1 MIRTDRKTGEPIL
14 SPRLSADQLHAMAND
29 PGWRPWMRLIAGHPN
44 AWPELVDWWHTA
56 QEQGFDAAGAAP
68 KPPESMRVRRRVA
81 IPAAPLPPEHSGEP
95 EDVPAD
101 PDDGPEPVQATPE
114 EAAADPEPS
123 TPEPEKEED
132 PTPRDVESDR
142 REEPAPED
150 TRPGDDTR
158 DALSA
163 ADGDFA
169 ALEQVADTEPDTMDI
184 PPLPEPAE
192 TETPMD
198 DGTDEDEDPFA
209 DVKVRRAIPW
219 KTIGIIVAAI
229 LAIGLVIGGRTM
241 LARHHGEKTARQT
254 LAQATT
260 ACRKAHDTADNQRD
274 ALEKTVEKARSLA
287 SATGKDQVA
296 DRSTL
301 DRLDELADASIPEL
315 PSCPASKPDAGTVAK
330 AGREYKRR
338 TGNLADAMDKVNRS
352 ILDKTVRDAKTLH
365 DESAGK
371 VADESTRADLAKAME
386 GRDADAIRKAM
397 DKVNQSIKAK
407 EETDKAKEDEA
418 RAQAEAQAAQQQAQ
432 QSQQSTGGQTMRRT
446 GGSTSGGTGGRTN
459 RGTTGQSTTPAP
471 STPSTPS
478 APTPQPTPSK
488 PSGTDGATVG

>member
-1 MIRTDRKTGEPIL
+1 MRTDRKTGEPIL

-29 PGWRPWMRLIAGHPN
+29 PGWRPWMRLIAEHPN
-44 AWPELVDWWHTA
+44 AWPGLVDWWRTA
-56 QEQGFDAAGAAP
+56 QEQGFDTAGAAP
-68 KPPESMRVRRRVA
+68 EPPESMRGRRRVA
-81 IPAAPLPPEHSGEP
+81 IPAAPLPPENGAEP
-95 EDVPAD
+95 E
-101 PDDGPEPVQATPE
+101 
-114 EAAADPEPS
+114 AADPVGSTDGWESVPLASEEGLAADPAPS
-123 TPEPEKEED
+123 PPEPEED
-132 PTPRDVESDR
+132 AGRQSPDPDR
-142 REEPAPED
+142 REEPEPE
-150 TRPGDDTR
+150 TMREALDD
-158 DALSA
+158 
-163 ADGDFA
+163 ADDDFA
-169 ALEQVADTEPDTMDI
+169 ALEQVADTEPSTMDI

-192 TETPMD
+192 TEPPMD
-198 DGTDEDEDPFA
+198 DGTDTDPFA
-209 DVKVRRAIPW
+209 DVRVRRAIPW
-219 KTIGIIVAAI
+219 KAIGITVAAL
-229 LAIGLVIGGRTM
+229 LAVGLMAGGGVM
-241 LARHHGEKTARQT
+241 LARHHGEETARRT

-397 DKVNQSIKAK
+397 DKVNQSIRAK

-432 QSQQSTGGQTMRRT
+432 QSQQSTGGQTTRRT
-446 GGSTSGGTGGRTN
+446 GGSTSGGAGGRTN

-478 APTPQPTPSK
+478 TPTPQPTPSK

>member
-1 MIRTDRKTGEPIL
+1 MTRIDRKTGEPIL
-14 SPRLSADQLHAMAND
+14 SPKLTVDQLYAMANE
-29 PGWRPWMRLIAGHPN
+29 PGWRPWMRLIAEHPH
-44 AWPELVDWWHTA
+44 AWPELAEWWHTA
-56 QEQGFDAAGAAP
+56 QEQGFDTAGAAP
-68 KPPESMRVRRRVA
+68 LPPASMRGRRRVA

-114 EAAADPEPS
+114 EEAAADPEPS

-132 PTPRDVESDR
+132 ATPRDVESDR

-169 ALEQVADTEPDTMDI
+169 ALEQVADTEPDTMDTAI
-184 PPLPEPAE
+184 PEPAE

-229 LAIGLVIGGRTM
+229 LAIGLVIGGGTM
-241 LARHHGEKTARQT
+241 LARHHGEKTDRQT

-432 QSQQSTGGQTMRRT
+432 QSQQSTGGQTTRRT

-478 APTPQPTPSK
+478 TPTPQPTPSK

>member
-1 MIRTDRKTGEPIL
+1 M
-14 SPRLSADQLHAMAND
+14 
-29 PGWRPWMRLIAGHPN
+29 
-44 AWPELVDWWHTA
+44 
-56 QEQGFDAAGAAP
+56 
-68 KPPESMRVRRRVA
+68 
-81 IPAAPLPPEHSGEP
+81 
-95 EDVPAD
+95 
-101 PDDGPEPVQATPE
+101 
-114 EAAADPEPS
+114 
-123 TPEPEKEED
+123 
-132 PTPRDVESDR
+132 
-142 REEPAPED
+142 
-150 TRPGDDTR
+150 
-158 DALSA
+158 
-163 ADGDFA
+163 
-169 ALEQVADTEPDTMDI
+169 
-184 PPLPEPAE
+184 
-192 TETPMD
+192 
-198 DGTDEDEDPFA
+198 
-209 DVKVRRAIPW
+209 
-219 KTIGIIVAAI
+219 
-229 LAIGLVIGGRTM
+229 
-241 LARHHGEKTARQT
+241 
-254 LAQATT
+254 
-260 ACRKAHDTADNQRD
+260 
-274 ALEKTVEKARSLA
+274 EKARSLA

-338 TGNLADAMDKVNRS
+338 TGHLADAMDKVNRS

-432 QSQQSTGGQTMRRT
+432 QSQQSTGGQTTRRT
-446 GGSTSGGTGGRTN
+446 GGSTSGGAGGRTN

-478 APTPQPTPSK
+478 TPTPQPTPSK